1 MRIMIH
7 SVPPWAPS
15 GYGVQ
20 CALLARGLRDA
31 GHEVTISAYG
41 GFLREEPWEGIP
53 LLSCGGTTKGVG
65 RIAHNYRRAR
75 ADVMIP
81 LMDFWC
87 LDARELDGLVVMP
100 WVPVDV
106 TPLGMLDHLQLEHA
120 RKACATLRPVA
131 MSAHGQAMLADAGFE
146 AALIPHMISPEYA
159 PGDRAAWRRE
169 NGIPADV
176 FLISSVGVNGDTY
189 DRKAFTLALAA
200 FQVFAEKHRNA
211 RLYLHTTYRSGTEGV
226 DLLEVAKTLGLRD
239 QVGFPDQLMRMADLH
254 GPEYMAGMMR
264 ASDVM
269 SQATRGEGFGV
280 PIVEAMACGT
290 PVIGS
295 RCTSMPELIP
305 REAGWLCDVQPE
317 WYVLHNRWRA
327 TPLVADLVRCYEKA
341 YGGARLMRSAAA
353 AEGRKYRPEVVIP
366 MWEKALAD
374 LPATGV

>member
-1 MRIMIH
+1 MIH

-20 CALLARGLRDA
+20 CALLAEGLRGA
-31 GHEVTISAYG
+31 GHDVTISAYG
-41 GFLREEPWEGIP
+41 GFLREEPWHGIP

-65 RIAHNYRRAR
+65 RIAHNYRRAK

-87 LDARELDGLVVMP
+87 LDARELEGLAVVP

-106 TPLGMLDHLQLEHA
+106 TPLGMLDHLAMKHA
-120 RKACATLRPVA
+120 AEVCEVFRPVA
-131 MSAHGQAMLADAGFE
+131 MSQHGAAAMSAAGFKP
-146 AALIPHMISPEYA
+146 AATIPHMVSPAYF
-159 PGDRAAWRRE
+159 PGDRKAWRRA
-169 NGIPADV
+169 NGIPDGV

-200 FQVFAEKHRNA
+200 FQVLSEKHRDA

-226 DLLEVAKTLGLRD
+226 DLLEVAKTLGLKD
-239 QVGFPDQLMRMADLH
+239 QVGFPDQLKRLSDTL
-254 GPEYMAGMMR
+254 GEDYMAGMFR

-269 SQATRGEGFGV
+269 TQASRGEGFGV
-280 PIVEAMACGT
+280 PVAEAMACGT

-295 RCTSMPELIP
+295 RCTSMPELITP
-305 REAGWLCDVQPE
+305 GRTGWLCDTQPE

-327 TPLVADLVRCYEKA
+327 TPLVSSLADCYEQAYAKA
-341 YGGARLMRSAAA
+341 HSMRSAAA
-353 AEGRKYRPEVVIP
+353 SAGKKYAPSKIIP
-366 MWEKALAD
+366 QWCSVLAAL
-374 LPATGV
+374 